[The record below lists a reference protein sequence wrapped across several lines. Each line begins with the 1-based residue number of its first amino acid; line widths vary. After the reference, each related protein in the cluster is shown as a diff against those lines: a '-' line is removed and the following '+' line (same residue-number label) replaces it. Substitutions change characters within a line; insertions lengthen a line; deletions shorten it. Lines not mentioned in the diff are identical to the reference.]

1 MGGCHELALRR
12 RLNCEKLSL
21 KGKSMERCE
30 WEVADDVLEKSE
42 KELYETAE
50 DGGSESESLLIRRL
64 LFALVSDPSKSEDSP
79 VEKENASGC
88 PYMC

>member
-1 MGGCHELALRR
+1 MEDDAEVKESVSEL
-12 RLNCEKLSL
+12 N
-21 KGKSMERCE
+21 
-30 WEVADDVLEKSE
+30 
-42 KELYETAE
+42 ETAE
-50 DGGSESESLLIRRL
+50 DGGSDAESLLIRRL